1 MRNLGAQ
8 LFPGTALRHFLEA
21 YEDATAEP
29 FGYLLIDMHP
39 TTKQQMR
46 LKTHIYPGELCVV
59 YMPRERATTLDA
71 LE

>member
-1 MRNLGAQ
+1 M
-8 LFPGTALRHFLEA
+8 EA

-39 TTKQQMR
+39 KTAADFR

-59 YMPRERATTLDA
+59 YTPIEGCKSSFNRSKAI
-71 LE
+71 